1 MSQIVDFKSRVL
13 DFISIYVKEA
23 KENPNGSS
31 AINNQK
37 IIKNLL
43 RALKTAHLD
52 KNEVLARRIE
62 TVLSNL
68 TKLNG
73 GSKNKEGKADKE
85 DKDVNK
91 GRKLLMTEVMNY
103 VLKPGKSKAI
113 GAEGM
118 SKMQKAYLDS
128 FLSLTRQFMA
138 SDDADLHE
146 FVLYTYKELMK
157 TFLSG
162 NGRQVL
168 APAAQQTLFQRAFE

>member
-1 MSQIVDFKSRVL
+1 M
-13 DFISIYVKEA
+13 
-23 KENPNGSS
+23 
-31 AINNQK
+31 
-37 IIKNLL
+37 
-43 RALKTAHLD
+43 KTAHLD

-68 TKLNG
+68 TKLG
-73 GSKNKEGKADKE
+73 GKKAKDSSAMDE
-85 DKDVNK
+85 EADDDKDVNK

-103 VLKPGKSKAI
+103 VLKPGKAKSI
-113 GAEGM
+113 GPEGM

-138 SDDADLHE
+138 TDDEDLHE
-146 FVLYTYKELMK
+146 FVFFTYKELMK

-168 APAAQQTLFQRAFE
+168 QPQA

>member
-1 MSQIVDFKSRVL
+1 MDFKSRVL

-23 KENPNGSS
+23 KENPDCSNP
-31 AINNQK
+31 INNQK

-73 GSKNKEGKADKE
+73 SGNSKGEAQVDD

-103 VLKPGKSKAI
+103 VLKPGKAKSI
-113 GAEGM
+113 GPEGM

-128 FLSLTRQFMA
+128 FLSLTR
-138 SDDADLHE
+138 
-146 FVLYTYKELMK
+146 
-157 TFLSG
+157 
-162 NGRQVL
+162 
-168 APAAQQTLFQRAFE
+168 

>member
-1 MSQIVDFKSRVL
+1 M
-13 DFISIYVKEA
+13 KEA
-23 KENPNGSS
+23 KENPDGNS

-73 GSKNKEGKADKE
+73 GKSKDANADKD

-103 VLKPGKSKAI
+103 VLKPGKAKSI
-113 GAEGM
+113 GPEGM